1 MYVQIPSGNFY
12 RHTFIVEIK
21 HIGQMILLSVIVPG
35 ILITFL
41 GMMYILIEKGS
52 GDRISFITTILL
64 TQVMFLVMITSFVPL
79 TKQVPYFAQ
88 LFLFYV
94 AMLSFLTFVILGLEK
109 IHHFLDKKYEET
121 PIIKTQC
128 PHHEKDIIDN
138 NESNF

>member
-12 RHTFIVEIK
+12 RYTFIVEIK

-64 TQVMFLVMITSFVPL
+64 TQVMFLVIITSFVPL

-88 LFLFYV
+88 LFLAYV
-94 AMLSFLTFVILGLEK
+94 TMLAFLTFIILGLEK
-109 IHHFLDKKYEET
+109 VHHLLEKKYEET
-121 PIIKTQC
+121 PIIKTLC
-128 PHHEKDIIDN
+128 PHHDKEVVDN
-138 NESNF
+138 NDQNM